1 MAKIAGLLKKIKDL
15 ETRLEACTE
24 AYTELLDKYRKLY
37 QKHSYEETME
47 VVKKIGEF
55 RRKEG
60 KIVL

>member
-37 QKHSYEETME
+37 CKHSYEETME
-47 VVKKIGEF
+47 VVKKIEEF

-60 KIVL
+60 KIIL